1 MSTLDEQIY
10 IDAVIVKGIGRT
22 LSVSIKQPTEETQ
35 DLPVPTWE
43 EFDLTPY
50 AVRMRILGSAEG
62 DGAILLEKIITQDT
76 DESDVGT
83 IEEPLSGEF
92 TFTITAKDT
101 NLLGLGSKA
110 ITLQL
115 LDKDSLELIYTLTE
129 GGVAQSEFNKITVVR
144 A

>member
-1 MSTLDEQIY
+1 
-10 IDAVIVKGIGRT
+10 
-22 LSVSIKQPTEETQ
+22 
-35 DLPVPTWE
+35 
-43 EFDLTPY
+43 
-50 AVRMRILGSAEG
+50 MRVLGSAEG

-76 DESDVGT
+76 DESEVGT

-92 TFTITAKDT
+92 TFTITAEDT